1 MQLNIETDYAV
12 RTVLYLT
19 GKEGYEPSGRIARAM
34 VIDKDVMKKIL
45 KRLQEAGIVISKSGS
60 DGGYAL
66 SRPAENISLL
76 SVIETM
82 EGTIK
87 INRCLEHDGYCN
99 RKMSGSCSVHRFY
112 ASVQSMLEQAF
123 GNTTIQDLYDG
134 NTAFAGLDAE

>member
-19 GKEGYEPSGRIARAM
+19 DQEGYEPSAKIARSM
-34 VIDKDVMKKIL
+34 VVDPEIMKKIL
-45 KRLQEAGIVISKSGS
+45 HRLQNAGIITSKSGA

-66 SRPAENISLL
+66 SRPAESISLL

-87 INRCLEHDGYCN
+87 INRCLEKDGYCN
-99 RKMSGSCSVHRFY
+99 RNMSGSCPVHKFY
-112 ASVQSMLEQAF
+112 SSVQSMLEQVF
-123 GNTTIQDLYDG
+123 GNTTIRDLHDG
-134 NTAFAGLDAE
+134 NTAFAGLD